1 MALQVWLPLNG
12 TIINQGVS
20 GLSTSGSPTSW
31 GNGLM
36 GKCAVFAGNQAVA
49 TETTHSLDYIDN
61 ISWACWVN
69 TAFNNSGDTQQ
80 YILSVGRVDYNSFG
94 YGLQCLDSANC
105 RVWFGTSTYDI
116 PIVGGKWTHIVFT
129 KHGND
134 IKIYLNGVQQV
145 TTTFNGTKPTF
156 SESVGLGV
164 GYFHY
169 SGGNIY
175 RYNGSICD
183 VRIYDNTLSPK
194 EVHEI
199 AQGLCCHY
207 PLNDPYATGSINKYS
222 GDNFEGKPSGS
233 SYTVTKL
240 ANERGYN
247 YKLSYTGTGN
257 NTWPN
262 FYFPTFSF
270 TAGKTYD
277 YSCKVRCHS
286 KNFNISFRAAHI
298 SNDWVT
304 SMKTITVADNQW
316 HEYHIQIK
324 LDAKYTRSGTE
335 YDTKPLV
342 EFYSESLVT
351 KDKVYTCDFDLKDVC
366 VSECNT
372 AASGSNGSWADSTVY
387 DTSGFGN
394 HAVAKNTSYMV
405 YTNNT
410 PRYTGA
416 YRFVDG
422 GKPYINTT
430 NFSFETMQQGTVSLW
445 VDRFSTTATW
455 RNFIFFANFYD
466 WTGNK
471 SDFIIFGTTGNS
483 GLCMDC
489 CSNVVTVDN
498 GLNKWNMYSLTWD
511 LTTHTAKYYVN
522 GVLVKTVVN
531 EKINTTY
538 ASAHNQHFIGN
549 AMYDESDYALSD
561 FRIYA
566 TTLSDA
572 DIAELYNTPVSITST
587 GTMLTKGELI
597 ET

>member
-12 TIINQGVS
+12 KIENQGIS
-20 GLSTSGSPTSW
+20 GIAINGSPASW
-31 GNGLM
+31 SSGPL
-36 GKCAVFAGNQAVA
+36 GKCATFTGKQIIKSASVHDF
-49 TETTHSLDYIDN
+49 DYIDN
-61 ISWACWVN
+61 FSWACWVN
-69 TAFNNSGDTQQ
+69 TNRGSGAE
-80 YILSVGRVDYNSFG
+80 YIFSVGRVDMKTFG
-94 YGLQCLDSANC
+94 YGLECYTTTQC
-105 RVWFGTSTYDI
+105 RIWFGSWTVNI
-116 PIVGGKWTHIVFT
+116 PVTGGKWTHIAFT
-129 KHGND
+129 KSGST
-134 IKIYLNGVQQV
+134 IKIYLNGKLEQTV
-145 TTTFNGTKPTF
+145 TFNATMPTF
-156 SESVGLGV
+156 ADSVGIGI
-164 GYFHY
+164 GCFHY
-169 SGGNIY
+169 SGGDIY
-175 RYNGSICD
+175 YYNGSIAD
-183 VRIYDNTLSPK
+183 FRIYDNALSPK

-342 EFYSESLVT
+342 EFYSESLAT
-351 KDKVYTCDFDLKDVC
+351 KDMVYTCDFDLKDVC
-366 VSECNT
+366 VSECST
-372 AASGSNGSWADSTVY
+372 AASGSNGSWADNIVY

-394 HAVAKNTSYMV
+394 HGKSNSSEFISCTKD
-405 YTNNT
+405 T
-410 PRYTGA
+410 PRYQASYYFANSGT
-416 YRFVDG
+416 
-422 GKPYINTT
+422 PNISMP
-430 NFSFETMQQGTVSLW
+430 NFAFEDMTCGTVNLW
-445 VDRFSTTATW
+445 INRYSATSTW
-455 RNFIFFANFYD
+455 RNYLSFADGYN

-471 SDFIIFGTTGNS
+471 ADFIILGTTGNP
-483 GLCMDC
+483 GLSMDC
-489 CSNVVTVDN
+489 CSNVVTVDY
-498 GLNKWNMYSLTWD
+498 GLKKWNMYTIAWD
-511 LTTHTAKYYVN
+511 LVTHTAKYFVN
-522 GVLVKTVVN
+522 GELIKTITN
-531 EKINTTY
+531 DRIGTEY
-538 ASAHNQHFIGN
+538 AKAHGQIFIGN
-549 AMYDESDYALSD
+549 AWYTESDYALSD
-561 FRIYA
+561 FRMYA
-566 TTLSDA
+566 TALSDA
-572 DIAELYNTPVSITST
+572 DVAALYNTPVSITSN
-587 GTMLTKGELI
+587 GAMIMKGELI

>member
-12 TIINQGVS
+12 KIENQGIS
-20 GLSTSGSPTSW
+20 GVAINGSPASW
-31 GNGLM
+31 GNGPI
-36 GKCAVFAGNQAVA
+36 GKCGVFTGQKISIPYDIDSEQLTITFWFYPDTPDAWCDVFSIGAGDNRFEVSKTTRYYWYADKTPLISSGSVLGEFSNNKWYHIGFVITGEQCLLYINGTLQNKYTQTNQLSTVLSGNRKIMLMSRIAGN
-49 TETTHSLDYIDN
+49 
-61 ISWACWVN
+61 N
-69 TAFNNSGDTQQ
+69 T
-80 YILSVGRVDYNSFG
+80 
-94 YGLQCLDSANC
+94 
-105 RVWFGTSTYDI
+105 
-116 PIVGGKWTHIVFT
+116 
-129 KHGND
+129 
-134 IKIYLNGVQQV
+134 
-145 TTTFNGTKPTF
+145 
-156 SESVGLGV
+156 
-164 GYFHY
+164 
-169 SGGNIY
+169 
-175 RYNGSICD
+175 YNGSIAD
-183 VRIYDNTLSPK
+183 FRIYDNALSPK

>member
-12 TIINQGVS
+12 KNENQGIS
-20 GLSTSGSPTSW
+20 GVAINGSPASW
-31 GNGLM
+31 GNGPI
-36 GKCAVFAGNQAVA
+36 GKCGVFTGQKISIPYDIDSEQLTITFWFYPDTPDAWCDVFSIGAGDNRFEVSKTTRYYWYADKTPLISSGSVLGEFSNNKWYHIGFVITGEQCLLYINGTLQNKYTQTNQLSTVLSGNRKIMLMSRIAGN
-49 TETTHSLDYIDN
+49 
-61 ISWACWVN
+61 N
-69 TAFNNSGDTQQ
+69 T
-80 YILSVGRVDYNSFG
+80 
-94 YGLQCLDSANC
+94 
-105 RVWFGTSTYDI
+105 
-116 PIVGGKWTHIVFT
+116 
-129 KHGND
+129 
-134 IKIYLNGVQQV
+134 
-145 TTTFNGTKPTF
+145 
-156 SESVGLGV
+156 
-164 GYFHY
+164 
-169 SGGNIY
+169 
-175 RYNGSICD
+175 YNGSIAD
-183 VRIYDNTLSPK
+183 FRIYDNALSPK

-298 SNDWVT
+298 SNDWAT

-335 YDTKPLV
+335 YNTKPLV
-342 EFYSESLVT
+342 EFYSESLAT

-366 VSECNT
+366 VSECST
-372 AASGSNGSWADSTVY
+372 AASGSNGSWADNTVY

-394 HAVAKNTSYMV
+394 HGKSNSSEFISCTKD
-405 YTNNT
+405 T
-410 PRYTGA
+410 PRYQASYYFANSGT
-416 YRFVDG
+416 
-422 GKPYINTT
+422 PNISMP
-430 NFSFETMQQGTVSLW
+430 NFAFEDMTCGTVNLW
-445 VDRFSTTATW
+445 INRYSATSTW
-455 RNFIFFANFYD
+455 RNYLSFADGYN

-471 SDFIIFGTTGNS
+471 ADFIILGTTGNP
-483 GLCMDC
+483 GLSMDC
-489 CSNVVTVDN
+489 CSNVVTVDY
-498 GLNKWNMYSLTWD
+498 GLKKWNMYTIAWD
-511 LTTHTAKYYVN
+511 LVTHTAKYFVN
-522 GVLVKTVVN
+522 GELIKTITN
-531 EKINTTY
+531 DRIGTEY
-538 ASAHNQHFIGN
+538 AKAHGQIFIGN
-549 AMYDESDYALSD
+549 AWYTESDYALSD
-561 FRIYA
+561 FRMYA
-566 TTLSDA
+566 TALSDA
-572 DIAELYNTPVSITST
+572 DVAALYNTPVSITSN
-587 GTMLTKGELI
+587 GAMIVKGELI

>member
-335 YDTKPLV
+335 YNTKPLV
-342 EFYSESLVT
+342 EFYSESLAT
-351 KDKVYTCDFDLKDVC
+351 KDMVYTCDFDLKDVC
-366 VSECNT
+366 VSECST
-372 AASGSNGSWADSTVY
+372 AASGSNGSWADNTVY
-387 DTSGFGN
+387 DTSGMGN
-394 HAVAKNTSYMV
+394 HGSVTSAYRPVLAGDSPMYDRCYEFPYKSYITGKMPFDGQAASNFTISVWLNQIEGGAYSTWLNSNGYGGSGLWLAVNTEGCAQWGFRSVSPNYVKGGSNIAVNTWHLFTYVYKEGVATWYLDGKKNCSATYADKTIMPAGTFTLGDS
-405 YTNNT
+405 
-410 PRYTGA
+410 YTGS
-416 YRFVDG
+416 G
-422 GKPYINTT
+422 WNT
-430 NFSFETMQQGTVSLW
+430 NFHG
-445 VDRFSTTATW
+445 
-455 RNFIFFANFYD
+455 
-466 WTGNK
+466 K
-471 SDFIIFGTTGNS
+471 
-483 GLCMDC
+483 
-489 CSNVVTVDN
+489 
-498 GLNKWNMYSLTWD
+498 
-511 LTTHTAKYYVN
+511 
-522 GVLVKTVVN
+522 
-531 EKINTTY
+531 
-538 ASAHNQHFIGN
+538 
-549 AMYDESDYALSD
+549 LSD

-566 TTLSDA
+566 TALSDA
-572 DIAELYNTPVSITST
+572 DIAKLYNTPVSITST
-587 GTMLTKGELI
+587 GTMMTKGELI

>member
-1 MALQVWLPLNG
+1 MALQLWLPLNG
-12 TIINQGVS
+12 DTRQLGLNGTTIS
-20 GLSTSGSPTSW
+20 GAPSSW
-31 GNGLM
+31 GNGNM
-36 GKCAVFAGNQAVA
+36 GKCATFAGNAVIKTA
-49 TETTHSLDYIDN
+49 SVHDFDYLDN
-61 ISWACWVN
+61 FSWVVWVN
-69 TAFNNSGDTQQ
+69 TNYTGTATQ
-80 YILSVGRVDYNSFG
+80 YVFSVGRVDYSTFG
-94 YGLQCLDSANC
+94 YGLEVRSMTQCLA
-105 RVWFGTSTYDI
+105 WFGSTTWTFS
-116 PIVGGKWTHIVFT
+116 VTGGQWTHVAFVKSGT
-129 KHGND
+129 N
-134 IKIYLNGVQQV
+134 IKIYVNGVVQV
-145 TTTFNGTKPTF
+145 NATFGGTAPTF
-156 SESVGLGV
+156 AESIGV
-164 GYFHY
+164 VIGCFHY

-175 RYNGSICD
+175 YYNGSIAD
-183 VRIYDNTLSPK
+183 FRIYDNVLSPK

-233 SYTVTKL
+233 NYTVTKL

>member
-183 VRIYDNTLSPK
+183 VRIYDNALSPK

-286 KNFNISFRAAHI
+286 KNFNIYFGAAHI
-298 SNDWVT
+298 NNDWVT
-304 SMKTITVADNQW
+304 STKTITVADNQW

-342 EFYSESLVT
+342 EFYSDSLAT
-351 KDKVYTCDFDLKDVC
+351 KDTVYTCDFDLKDVC
-366 VSECNT
+366 VSECST
-372 AASGSNGSWADSTVY
+372 AASGSNGSWADNTVY
-387 DTSGFGN
+387 DTSGMGN
-394 HAVAKNTSYMV
+394 HGSVTSAYRPVLAGDSPMYDRCYEFPYKSYITGKMPFDGQAASNFTISVWLNQIEGGAYSTWLNSNGYGGSGLWLAVNTEGCAQWGYRSVSPNYVKGGSNIAVNTWHLFTYVYKEGVATWYLDGKKNCSATYADKTIMPAGTFTLGDS
-405 YTNNT
+405 
-410 PRYTGA
+410 YTGS
-416 YRFVDG
+416 DW
-422 GKPYINTT
+422 NT
-430 NFSFETMQQGTVSLW
+430 NFHG
-445 VDRFSTTATW
+445 
-455 RNFIFFANFYD
+455 
-466 WTGNK
+466 K
-471 SDFIIFGTTGNS
+471 
-483 GLCMDC
+483 
-489 CSNVVTVDN
+489 
-498 GLNKWNMYSLTWD
+498 
-511 LTTHTAKYYVN
+511 
-522 GVLVKTVVN
+522 
-531 EKINTTY
+531 
-538 ASAHNQHFIGN
+538 
-549 AMYDESDYALSD
+549 LSD

-566 TTLSDA
+566 TALSDT

>member
-1 MALQVWLPLNG
+1 MALQLWLPLNG
-12 TIINQGVS
+12 DTRQLGLNGTTIS
-20 GLSTSGSPTSW
+20 GAPSSW
-31 GNGLM
+31 GNGNM
-36 GKCAVFAGNQAVA
+36 GKCATFAGNAVIKTA
-49 TETTHSLDYIDN
+49 SVHDFDYLDN
-61 ISWACWVN
+61 FSWVVWVN
-69 TAFNNSGDTQQ
+69 TNYTGTATQ
-80 YILSVGRVDYNSFG
+80 YVFSVGRVDYSTFG
-94 YGLQCLDSANC
+94 YGLEVRSMTQCLA
-105 RVWFGTSTYDI
+105 WFGSTTWTFS
-116 PIVGGKWTHIVFT
+116 VTGGQWTHVAFVKSGT
-129 KHGND
+129 N
-134 IKIYLNGVQQV
+134 IKIYVNGVVQV
-145 TTTFNGTKPTF
+145 NAAFSGTAPTF
-156 SESVGLGV
+156 ADSIGV
-164 GYFHY
+164 GIGCFHY

-175 RYNGSICD
+175 YYNGSIAD
-183 VRIYDNTLSPK
+183 FRIYDNVLTPK

-366 VSECNT
+366 VSEYTSCNIKVYKGSDST
-372 AASGSNGSWADSTVY
+372 GEEVTNSVVGETTIDGVTYDSVTIKNVKQVYYTDASG
-387 DTSGFGN
+387 
-394 HAVAKNTSYMV
+394 
-405 YTNNT
+405 
-410 PRYTGA
+410 
-416 YRFVDG
+416 
-422 GKPYINTT
+422 
-430 NFSFETMQQGTVSLW
+430 
-445 VDRFSTTATW
+445 
-455 RNFIFFANFYD
+455 
-466 WTGNK
+466 
-471 SDFIIFGTTGNS
+471 
-483 GLCMDC
+483 
-489 CSNVVTVDN
+489 
-498 GLNKWNMYSLTWD
+498 
-511 LTTHTAKYYVN
+511 
-522 GVLVKTVVN
+522 VK
-531 EKINTTY
+531 
-538 ASAHNQHFIGN
+538 
-549 AMYDESDYALSD
+549 
-561 FRIYA
+561 
-566 TTLSDA
+566 
-572 DIAELYNTPVSITST
+572 
-587 GTMLTKGELI
+587 
-597 ET
+597 

>member
-1 MALQVWLPLNG
+1 MYTILINEDNTLTASVVERVMQQSKLVDTLHFLADPEYKGKDMHDYVVMLEYRLPVSKKYRTEFLTLSDELYKNKLEYKLPFDTALTSEAGVIEFQLTFGNIEMDAEGRTTQYIRKVGPGEIKIVDVYDWAATIPDEALNG
-12 TIINQGVS
+12 KLEYTNSGVS
-20 GLSTSGSPTSW
+20 NSSS
-31 GNGLM
+31 
-36 GKCAVFAGNQAVA
+36 FAYA
-49 TETTHSLDYIDN
+49 TALIHDS
-61 ISWACWVN
+61 
-69 TAFNNSGDTQQ
+69 Q
-80 YILSVGRVDYNSFG
+80 Y
-94 YGLQCLDSANC
+94 
-105 RVWFGTSTYDI
+105 
-116 PIVGGKWTHIVFT
+116 H
-129 KHGND
+129 
-134 IKIYLNGVQQV
+134 YLA
-145 TTTFNGTKPTF
+145 
-156 SESVGLGV
+156 
-164 GYFHY
+164 
-169 SGGNIY
+169 
-175 RYNGSICD
+175 D

-199 AQGLCCHY
+199 SLGLCCHY

-342 EFYSESLVT
+342 EFYSESLAT

-366 VSECNT
+366 VSECST
-372 AASGSNGSWADSTVY
+372 AASGSNGSWADNTVY

-394 HAVAKNTSYMV
+394 HGKSNSSEFISCTKD
-405 YTNNT
+405 T
-410 PRYTGA
+410 PRYQASYYFANSGT
-416 YRFVDG
+416 
-422 GKPYINTT
+422 PNISMP
-430 NFSFETMQQGTVSLW
+430 NFAFEDMTCGTVNLW
-445 VDRFSTTATW
+445 INRYSATSTW
-455 RNFIFFANFYD
+455 RNYLSFADGYN

-471 SDFIIFGTTGNS
+471 ADFIILGTTGNP
-483 GLCMDC
+483 GLSMDC
-489 CSNVVTVDN
+489 CSNVVTVDY
-498 GLNKWNMYSLTWD
+498 GLKKWNMYTIAWD
-511 LTTHTAKYYVN
+511 LVTHTAKYFVN
-522 GVLVKTVVN
+522 GELIKTITN
-531 EKINTTY
+531 DRIGTEY
-538 ASAHNQHFIGN
+538 AKAHGQIFIGN
-549 AMYDESDYALSD
+549 AWYTESDYALSD
-561 FRIYA
+561 FRMYA
-566 TTLSDA
+566 TALSDA
-572 DIAELYNTPVSITST
+572 DVAALYNTPVSITSN
-587 GTMLTKGELI
+587 GTMMTKGELI

>member
-12 TIINQGVS
+12 KIENQGIS
-20 GLSTSGSPTSW
+20 GVAINGSPASW
-31 GNGLM
+31 GNGPI
-36 GKCAVFAGNQAVA
+36 GKCGVFTGQKISIPYDIDSEQLTITFWFYPDTPDAWCDVFSIGAGDNRFEVSKTTRYYWYADKTPLISSGSVLGEFSNNKWYHIGFVITGEQCLLYINGTLQNKYTQTNQLSTVLSGNRKIMLMSRIAGN
-49 TETTHSLDYIDN
+49 
-61 ISWACWVN
+61 N
-69 TAFNNSGDTQQ
+69 T
-80 YILSVGRVDYNSFG
+80 
-94 YGLQCLDSANC
+94 
-105 RVWFGTSTYDI
+105 
-116 PIVGGKWTHIVFT
+116 
-129 KHGND
+129 
-134 IKIYLNGVQQV
+134 
-145 TTTFNGTKPTF
+145 
-156 SESVGLGV
+156 
-164 GYFHY
+164 
-169 SGGNIY
+169 
-175 RYNGSICD
+175 YNGSIAD
-183 VRIYDNTLSPK
+183 FRIYDNALFPK

-342 EFYSESLVT
+342 EFYSESLAT

-366 VSECNT
+366 VSECST
-372 AASGSNGSWADSTVY
+372 AASGSNGSWADNTVY

-394 HAVAKNTSYMV
+394 HGKSNSSEFISCTKD
-405 YTNNT
+405 T
-410 PRYTGA
+410 PRYQASYYFANSGT
-416 YRFVDG
+416 
-422 GKPYINTT
+422 PNISMP
-430 NFSFETMQQGTVSLW
+430 NFAFEDMTCGTVNLW
-445 VDRFSTTATW
+445 INRYSATSTW
-455 RNFIFFANFYD
+455 RNYLSFADGYN

-471 SDFIIFGTTGNS
+471 ADFIILGTTGNP
-483 GLCMDC
+483 GLSMDC
-489 CSNVVTVDN
+489 CSNVVTVDY
-498 GLNKWNMYSLTWD
+498 GLKKWNMYTIAWD
-511 LTTHTAKYYVN
+511 LVTHTAKYFVN
-522 GVLVKTVVN
+522 GELIKTITN
-531 EKINTTY
+531 DRIGTEY
-538 ASAHNQHFIGN
+538 AKAHGQIFIGN
-549 AMYDESDYALSD
+549 AWYTESDYALSD
-561 FRIYA
+561 FRMYA
-566 TTLSDA
+566 TALSDA
-572 DIAELYNTPVSITST
+572 DVAALYNTPVSITST
-587 GTMLTKGELI
+587 GTMMTRGELI

>member
-1 MALQVWLPLNG
+1 MALQLWLPLNG
-12 TIINQGVS
+12 KNENQGIS
-20 GLSTSGSPTSW
+20 GVAINGSPASW
-31 GNGLM
+31 GNGPI
-36 GKCAVFAGNQAVA
+36 GKCGVFTGQKISIPYDIDSEQLTITFWFYPDTPDAWCDVFSIGAGDNRFEVSKTTRYYWYADKTPLISSGSVLGEFSNNKWYHIGFVITGEQCLLYINGTLQNKYTQTNQLSTVLSGNRKIMLMSRIAGN
-49 TETTHSLDYIDN
+49 
-61 ISWACWVN
+61 N
-69 TAFNNSGDTQQ
+69 T
-80 YILSVGRVDYNSFG
+80 
-94 YGLQCLDSANC
+94 
-105 RVWFGTSTYDI
+105 
-116 PIVGGKWTHIVFT
+116 
-129 KHGND
+129 
-134 IKIYLNGVQQV
+134 
-145 TTTFNGTKPTF
+145 
-156 SESVGLGV
+156 
-164 GYFHY
+164 
-169 SGGNIY
+169 
-175 RYNGSICD
+175 YNGSIAD
-183 VRIYDNTLSPK
+183 FRIYDNALSPK

-342 EFYSESLVT
+342 EFYSESLAT

-366 VSECNT
+366 VSECST
-372 AASGSNGSWADSTVY
+372 AASGSNGSWADNTVY

-394 HAVAKNTSYMV
+394 HGKSNSSEFISCTKD
-405 YTNNT
+405 T
-410 PRYTGA
+410 PRYQASYYFANSGT
-416 YRFVDG
+416 
-422 GKPYINTT
+422 PNISMP
-430 NFSFETMQQGTVSLW
+430 NFAFEDMTCGTVNLW
-445 VDRFSTTATW
+445 INRYSATSTW
-455 RNFIFFANFYD
+455 RNYLSFADGYN

-471 SDFIIFGTTGNS
+471 ADFIILGTTGNP
-483 GLCMDC
+483 GLSMDC
-489 CSNVVTVDN
+489 CSNVVTVDY
-498 GLNKWNMYSLTWD
+498 GLKKWNMYTIAWD
-511 LTTHTAKYYVN
+511 LVTHTAKYFVN
-522 GVLVKTVVN
+522 GELIKTITN
-531 EKINTTY
+531 DRIGTEY
-538 ASAHNQHFIGN
+538 AKAHGQIFIGN
-549 AMYDESDYALSD
+549 AWYTESDYALSD
-561 FRIYA
+561 FRMYA
-566 TTLSDA
+566 TALSDA
-572 DIAELYNTPVSITST
+572 DVAALYNTPVSITSN
-587 GTMLTKGELI
+587 GTMMTKGELI

>member
-12 TIINQGVS
+12 KNENQGIS
-20 GLSTSGSPTSW
+20 GVAINGSPASW
-31 GNGLM
+31 GNGPI
-36 GKCAVFAGNQAVA
+36 GKCGVFTGQKISIPYDIDSEQLTITFWFYPDTPDAWCDVFSIGAGDNRFEVSKTTRYYWYADKTPLISSGSVLGEFSNNKWYHIGFVITGEQCLLYINGTLQNKYTQTNQLSTVLSGNRKIMLMSRIAGN
-49 TETTHSLDYIDN
+49 
-61 ISWACWVN
+61 N
-69 TAFNNSGDTQQ
+69 T
-80 YILSVGRVDYNSFG
+80 
-94 YGLQCLDSANC
+94 
-105 RVWFGTSTYDI
+105 
-116 PIVGGKWTHIVFT
+116 
-129 KHGND
+129 
-134 IKIYLNGVQQV
+134 
-145 TTTFNGTKPTF
+145 
-156 SESVGLGV
+156 
-164 GYFHY
+164 
-169 SGGNIY
+169 
-175 RYNGSICD
+175 YNGSIAD
-183 VRIYDNTLSPK
+183 FRIYDNALSPK

-286 KNFNISFRAAHI
+286 KNFDIRFRAAHI

-342 EFYSESLVT
+342 EFYSESLAT

-366 VSECNT
+366 VSECST
-372 AASGSNGSWADSTVY
+372 AASGSNGSWADNTVY

-394 HAVAKNTSYMV
+394 HGKSNSSEFISCTKD
-405 YTNNT
+405 T
-410 PRYTGA
+410 PRYQASYYFANSGT
-416 YRFVDG
+416 
-422 GKPYINTT
+422 PNISMP
-430 NFSFETMQQGTVSLW
+430 NFAFEDMTCGTVNLW
-445 VDRFSTTATW
+445 INRYSATSTW
-455 RNFIFFANFYD
+455 RNYLSFADGYN

-471 SDFIIFGTTGNS
+471 ADFIILGTTGNP
-483 GLCMDC
+483 GLSMDC
-489 CSNVVTVDN
+489 CSNVVTVDY
-498 GLNKWNMYSLTWD
+498 GLKKWNMYTIAWD
-511 LTTHTAKYYVN
+511 LVTHTAKYFVN
-522 GVLVKTVVN
+522 GELIKTITN
-531 EKINTTY
+531 DRIGTEY
-538 ASAHNQHFIGN
+538 AKAHGQIFIGN
-549 AMYDESDYALSD
+549 AWYTESDYALSD
-561 FRIYA
+561 FRMYA
-566 TTLSDA
+566 TALSDA
-572 DIAELYNTPVSITST
+572 DVAALYNTPVSITSN
-587 GTMLTKGELI
+587 GAMIVKGELI

>member
-183 VRIYDNTLSPK
+183 VRIYDNALSPK

-222 GDNFEGKPSGS
+222 GDSFEGKPSGS

-286 KNFNISFRAAHI
+286 KNFNIYFRAAHI
-298 SNDWVT
+298 NNDWVT
-304 SMKTITVADNQW
+304 STKTITVADNQW

-342 EFYSESLVT
+342 EFYSDSLAT
-351 KDKVYTCDFDLKDVC
+351 KDTVYTCDFDLKDVC
-366 VSECNT
+366 VSECST
-372 AASGSNGSWADSTVY
+372 AASGSNGSWADNTVY

-394 HAVAKNTSYMV
+394 HGSVTSACRPVLAGNSPMYDKCYEFPYKNYITGKMPFGGQATSNFTISV
-405 YTNNT
+405 WLNQIEG
-410 PRYTGA
+410 GA
-416 YRFVDG
+416 YSTWLNSNGYGGSGLWLAVNTEGCAQWGYRSVNPNYVKGGSNIAVNTWHLFTYVYKEGVATWYLDGKKNCSATYVD
-422 GKPYINTT
+422 KTIMPANTFTLGDSYAGNDWNT
-430 NFSFETMQQGTVSLW
+430 NFHG
-445 VDRFSTTATW
+445 
-455 RNFIFFANFYD
+455 
-466 WTGNK
+466 K
-471 SDFIIFGTTGNS
+471 
-483 GLCMDC
+483 
-489 CSNVVTVDN
+489 
-498 GLNKWNMYSLTWD
+498 
-511 LTTHTAKYYVN
+511 
-522 GVLVKTVVN
+522 
-531 EKINTTY
+531 
-538 ASAHNQHFIGN
+538 
-549 AMYDESDYALSD
+549 LSD

-566 TTLSDA
+566 TALSDA

-587 GTMLTKGELI
+587 GTMMTKGEVV

>member
-183 VRIYDNTLSPK
+183 VRIYDNALSPK

-286 KNFNISFRAAHI
+286 KNFNIYFRAAHI
-298 SNDWVT
+298 NNDWVT
-304 SMKTITVADNQW
+304 STKTITVADNQW

-342 EFYSESLVT
+342 EFYSDSLAT
-351 KDKVYTCDFDLKDVC
+351 KDTVYTCDFDLKDVC
-366 VSECNT
+366 VSECST
-372 AASGSNGSWADSTVY
+372 AASGSNGSWADNTVY
-387 DTSGFGN
+387 DTSGMGN
-394 HAVAKNTSYMV
+394 HGSVTSAYRPVLAGDSPMYDRCYEFPYKSYITGKMPFDGQAASNFTISVWLNQIEGGAYSTWLNSNGYGGSGLWLAVNTEGCAQWGYRSVSPNYVKGGSNIAVNTWHLFTYVYKEGVATWYLDGKKNCSATYADKTIMPAGTFTLGDS
-405 YTNNT
+405 
-410 PRYTGA
+410 YTGS
-416 YRFVDG
+416 DW
-422 GKPYINTT
+422 NT
-430 NFSFETMQQGTVSLW
+430 NFHG
-445 VDRFSTTATW
+445 
-455 RNFIFFANFYD
+455 
-466 WTGNK
+466 K
-471 SDFIIFGTTGNS
+471 
-483 GLCMDC
+483 
-489 CSNVVTVDN
+489 
-498 GLNKWNMYSLTWD
+498 
-511 LTTHTAKYYVN
+511 
-522 GVLVKTVVN
+522 
-531 EKINTTY
+531 
-538 ASAHNQHFIGN
+538 
-549 AMYDESDYALSD
+549 LSD

-566 TTLSDA
+566 TALSDT

>member
-1 MALQVWLPLNG
+1 MALQLWLPLNG
-12 TIINQGVS
+12 DTRQLGLNGTTIS
-20 GLSTSGSPTSW
+20 GAPSSW
-31 GNGLM
+31 GNGNM
-36 GKCAVFAGNQAVA
+36 GKCATFAGNAVIKTA
-49 TETTHSLDYIDN
+49 SVHDFDYLDN
-61 ISWACWVN
+61 FSWVVWVN
-69 TAFNNSGDTQQ
+69 TNYTGTATQ
-80 YILSVGRVDYNSFG
+80 YVFSVGRVDYSTFG
-94 YGLQCLDSANC
+94 YGLEVRSMTQCLA
-105 RVWFGTSTYDI
+105 WFGSTTWTFS
-116 PIVGGKWTHIVFT
+116 VTGGQWTHVAFVKSGT
-129 KHGND
+129 N
-134 IKIYLNGVQQV
+134 IKIYVNGVVQV
-145 TTTFNGTKPTF
+145 NAAFSGTAPTF
-156 SESVGLGV
+156 ADSIGV
-164 GYFHY
+164 GIGCFHY

-175 RYNGSICD
+175 YYNGSIAD
-183 VRIYDNTLSPK
+183 FRIYDNVLTPK

-335 YDTKPLV
+335 YNTKPLV
-342 EFYSESLVT
+342 EFYSESLAT
-351 KDKVYTCDFDLKDVC
+351 KDMVYTCDFDLKDVC
-366 VSECNT
+366 VSECST
-372 AASGSNGSWADSTVY
+372 AASGSNGSWADNTVY

-394 HAVAKNTSYMV
+394 HGKSNSSEFISCTKD
-405 YTNNT
+405 T
-410 PRYTGA
+410 PRYQASYYFANSGT
-416 YRFVDG
+416 
-422 GKPYINTT
+422 PNISMP
-430 NFSFETMQQGTVSLW
+430 NFAFEDMTCGTVNLW
-445 VDRFSTTATW
+445 INRYSATSTW
-455 RNFIFFANFYD
+455 RNYLSFADGYN

-471 SDFIIFGTTGNS
+471 ADFIILGTTGNP
-483 GLCMDC
+483 GLSMDC
-489 CSNVVTVDN
+489 CSNVVTVDY
-498 GLNKWNMYSLTWD
+498 GLKKWNMYTIAWD
-511 LTTHTAKYYVN
+511 LVTHTAKYFVN
-522 GVLVKTVVN
+522 GELIKTITN
-531 EKINTTY
+531 DRIGTEY
-538 ASAHNQHFIGN
+538 AKAHGQIFIGN
-549 AMYDESDYALSD
+549 AWYTESDYALSD
-561 FRIYA
+561 FRMYA
-566 TTLSDA
+566 TALSDA
-572 DIAELYNTPVSITST
+572 DVAALYNTPVSITSN
-587 GTMLTKGELI
+587 GTMMTKGELI

>member
-183 VRIYDNTLSPK
+183 VRIYDNALSPK

-222 GDNFEGKPSGS
+222 GDSFEGKPSGS

-286 KNFNISFRAAHI
+286 KNFNIYFRAAHI
-298 SNDWVT
+298 NNDWVT
-304 SMKTITVADNQW
+304 STKTITVADNQW

-342 EFYSESLVT
+342 EFYSDSLAT
-351 KDKVYTCDFDLKDVC
+351 KDTVYTCDFDLKDVC
-366 VSECNT
+366 VSECST
-372 AASGSNGSWADSTVY
+372 AASGSNGSWADNTVY
-387 DTSGFGN
+387 DTSGMGN
-394 HAVAKNTSYMV
+394 HGSVTSAYRPVLAGDSPMYDRCYEFPYKSYITGKMPFDGQAASNFTISVWLNQIEGGAYSTWLNSNGYGGSGLWLAVNTEGCAQWGYRSVSPNYVKGGSNIAVNTWHLFTYVYKEGVATWYLDGKKNCSATYADKTIMPAGTFTLGDS
-405 YTNNT
+405 
-410 PRYTGA
+410 YTGS
-416 YRFVDG
+416 DW
-422 GKPYINTT
+422 NT
-430 NFSFETMQQGTVSLW
+430 NFHG
-445 VDRFSTTATW
+445 
-455 RNFIFFANFYD
+455 
-466 WTGNK
+466 K
-471 SDFIIFGTTGNS
+471 
-483 GLCMDC
+483 
-489 CSNVVTVDN
+489 
-498 GLNKWNMYSLTWD
+498 
-511 LTTHTAKYYVN
+511 
-522 GVLVKTVVN
+522 
-531 EKINTTY
+531 
-538 ASAHNQHFIGN
+538 
-549 AMYDESDYALSD
+549 LSD

-566 TTLSDA
+566 TTLSDT